1 MWGDVEKETGE
12 AREAELAESDR
23 FFKPV
28 LDKGARMMRHENTRD
43 SAHDIL
49 RRIIQNYPIALK
61 IQREMVDEKK
71 DVSRTVAADELQK
84 EVMVQ
89 TRQYRN
95 ELRALKEEMA
105 GVCLA
110 LIQAK
115 IIINALA
122 EAIRVKDREKKRE
135 AELKAFAFRDEMTRV
150 REDAERRA
158 YAYFEEKQ
166 ELERQMQVLSENARR
181 EREEHRRRMM
191 SIM

>member
-1 MWGDVEKETGE
+1 
-12 AREAELAESDR
+12 
-23 FFKPV
+23 
-28 LDKGARMMRHENTRD
+28 MRHENTRD

-105 GVCLA
+105 GVSG
-110 LIQAK
+110 I
-115 IIINALA
+115 
-122 EAIRVKDREKKRE
+122 D
-135 AELKAFAFRDEMTRV
+135 
-150 REDAERRA
+150 
-158 YAYFEEKQ
+158 
-166 ELERQMQVLSENARR
+166 S
-181 EREEHRRRMM
+181 
-191 SIM
+191 S